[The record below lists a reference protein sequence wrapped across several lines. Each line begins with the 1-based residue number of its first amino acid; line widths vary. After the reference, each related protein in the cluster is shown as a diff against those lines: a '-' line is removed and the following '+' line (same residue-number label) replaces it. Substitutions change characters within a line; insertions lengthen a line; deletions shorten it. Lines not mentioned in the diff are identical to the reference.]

1 MYRYRLYGSWLPGL
15 VLIVLGAIFL
25 AENYFGTT
33 LRNWWAL
40 FILIPAV
47 GALASGYAMWRDGDR
62 DGAVG
67 PIVGGLAFVGLTA
80 VFLFDLPL
88 GQLWPVFL
96 IIAGVGLLVSRRG
109 SSWG

>member
-1 MYRYRLYGSWLPGL
+1 VYRSVYGSWLPGL
-15 VLIVLGAIFL
+15 TLILLGAIFL

-33 LRNWWAL
+33 LHNWWAL
-40 FILIPAV
+40 FILIPALGSLATGYALWRGGETE
-47 GALASGYAMWRDGDR
+47 GAL
-62 DGAVG
+62 G

-88 GQLWPVFL
+88 GQLWPVIL
-96 IIAGVGLLVSRRG
+96 IVAGIGLLLTQRR